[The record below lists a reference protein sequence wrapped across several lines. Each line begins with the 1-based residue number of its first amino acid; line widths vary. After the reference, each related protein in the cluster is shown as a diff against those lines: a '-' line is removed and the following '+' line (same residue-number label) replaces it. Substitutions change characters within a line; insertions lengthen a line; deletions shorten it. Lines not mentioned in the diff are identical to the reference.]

1 MTATET
7 PERSIKRTQQQS
19 VYSEVSAVPNLARS
33 HAVGER
39 NFPLLLFPYPPHPP
53 PLLRVTSVLADCSS
67 VFMSQHRFH
76 FLTI

>member
-39 NFPLLLFPYPPHPP
+39 NFLLLLLPYPPPP
-53 PLLRVTSVLADCSS
+53 SLKGHWPTVVL
-67 VFMSQHRFH
+67 
-76 FLTI
+76 FLCHSTDFTF